1 MDNGNDPPA
10 RIPFLEISDEKHDSN
25 KLWPKYVANQE
36 LFYLFTKLPRWLL
49 ASLAI

>member
-25 KLWPKYVANQE
+25 KYWPNM
-36 LFYLFTKLPRWLL
+36 
-49 ASLAI
+49 